1 MRFFH
6 GYFRAGLHRRLFFWF
21 GASILLSGLVV
32 TLVMGFVGGMAEP
45 IWRRDLGGALSLAAG
60 RFERVWDV
68 PAERDELARSV
79 ARELRV
85 DLVLKDA
92 GDRTLAAYGRP
103 CWRPAFSIPVL
114 RDGAPLGTVRV
125 CVERHRLHGPWRL
138 ALPLVLAGAMLW
150 AAAGAIARR
159 LTRPLWEISRVA
171 QDIGSGKLSSRAPL
185 RWRDGGEVRVLA
197 ASINDMADRI
207 ERQMAD
213 QRVLLAAVSHE
224 LRTPLTRIR
233 LLLELVRENGSDEK
247 TLDELER
254 EVVEIDRLVGELL
267 ASSRLD
273 FAAFTPRRLDAVEV
287 ARRAL
292 DRAGADPGALAVETN
307 QVQFEGDATL
317 IARALANLIDNAE
330 RHGGGLKSLRVTSRP
345 GFVGFEAEDSGPGFA
360 AGEEERVFQPF
371 YRRAPGASAD
381 AGSLGLGLTL
391 VRRIAEAHG
400 GSARAG
406 NRAGGGARVGFE
418 VAVSGVRA
426 RAETKASPSGAEPEQ
441 PRPA

>member
-1 MRFFH
+1 MSLFRD
-6 GYFRAGLHRRLFFWF
+6 YFRSGLQRRLFLWF
-21 GASILLSGLVV
+21 GASILFSGATV
-32 TLVMGFVGGMAEP
+32 TLVMGFLGGMAEP
-45 IWRRDLGGALSLAAG
+45 IWRRDVSGAMSLAAG
-60 RFERVWDV
+60 RFERVWDL
-68 PAERDELARSV
+68 PSERDELARSV

-92 GDRTLAAYGRP
+92 GDQTLATYGRH
-103 CWRPAFSIPVL
+103 CRRPAFTLPVL
-114 RDGAPLGTVRV
+114 RDGAQLGTVRV
-125 CVERHRLHGPWRL
+125 CLERHRLHGPWRL
-138 ALPLVLAGAMLW
+138 VLPLALAGAMLW

-159 LTRPLWEISRVA
+159 LTRPLWEVSRVA

-185 RWRDGGEVRVLA
+185 RSRDGAEVRALA
-197 ASINDMADRI
+197 TSINDMADRI
-207 ERQMAD
+207 ERQMSD

-233 LLLELVRENGSDEK
+233 LLLELTRENGSDEK

-273 FAAFTPRRLDAVEV
+273 FAAFTPLRLDAVEV

-292 DRAGADPGALAVETN
+292 DRAGADPAALKVETD
-307 QVQFEGDATL
+307 QVQFDGDATL

-330 RHGGGLKSLRVTSRP
+330 RHGGGLKGLRVTGRP
-345 GFVGFEAEDSGPGFA
+345 GFVCFEAEDSGPGFS

-371 YRRAPGASAD
+371 YRHSPRA
-381 AGSLGLGLTL
+381 AGDPASLGLGLML

-406 NRAGGGARVGFE
+406 NRPEGGARVGFE
-418 VAVSGVRA
+418 VALSGK
-426 RAETKASPSGAEPEQ
+426 ESGSGRGDKPQ
-441 PRPA
+441 PPPDPAA